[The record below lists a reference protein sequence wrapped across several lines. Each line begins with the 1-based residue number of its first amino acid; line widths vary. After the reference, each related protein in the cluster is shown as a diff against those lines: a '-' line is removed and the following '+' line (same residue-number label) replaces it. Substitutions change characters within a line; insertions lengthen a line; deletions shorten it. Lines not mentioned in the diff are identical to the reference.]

1 MLQSIR
7 ERATGWIAY
16 TIIGLI
22 VITFALWGISS
33 YFSNSGP
40 LEVAEVGDGTISLQE
55 FQQAFQQQRQQFP
68 QVDVNLLKNMVLQQ
82 LVNERVLLQAAKEQG
97 LRVGDQQL
105 QQAILSYPTFQEDGS
120 FDAERYKRLLRAQ
133 GYTEIVFEE
142 NLRNSLMINQWRNG
156 LVTSSLVTPAELDT
170 FISLLNQQRNLAYL
184 VLSLSDYLKKV
195 SIEESAIDA
204 YYQEHKDRFVNP
216 EQLKVQYLEL
226 KLDNIAEDIPVNE
239 DELQTVYQEQIAK
252 YTQPE
257 ERSASHILITLPATA
272 SDAEVDEAQHRAQT
286 LYDAITSGTKT
297 FDQALQEAQN
307 AEDMEG
313 AELGVISKG
322 FYEDPAFEA
331 ALYNLNAV
339 GDISEPVRTRF
350 GLHIIRL
357 DNITPENVES
367 FDEVRDELVQQ
378 LRLRKSENRFYDM
391 SETLANWIYEQPDSL
406 EPAAEALG
414 LEISESDWFDRKDGK
429 GIAAYPEVVT
439 AAFSEEVL
447 KRGFN
452 SEPIELEP
460 NHIIVVRLKDHKQA
474 TSQSLEEAR
483 QTIVDEL
490 RNRQAQETLAK
501 DIEAL
506 QKRARQGGKLQALAE
521 AHSGKLGKPSLVK
534 RTAEN
539 LDNAILNKAFQLP
552 KPKEGGV
559 SVGSTVLSN
568 GDQAVVVV
576 SRIVSGKSEE
586 LSAEER
592 KTLAQQLA
600 GQMGASEFESFLDS
614 LRRQAHV
621 ATFND
626 RI

>member
-1 MLQSIR
+1 MLS
-7 ERATGWIAY
+7 
-16 TIIGLI
+16 
-22 VITFALWGISS
+22 
-33 YFSNSGP
+33 
-40 LEVAEVGDGTISLQE
+40 
-55 FQQAFQQQRQQFP
+55 
-68 QVDVNLLKNMVLQQ
+68 
-82 LVNERVLLQAAKEQG
+82 
-97 LRVGDQQL
+97 
-105 QQAILSYPTFQEDGS
+105 
-120 FDAERYKRLLRAQ
+120 
-133 GYTEIVFEE
+133 
-142 NLRNSLMINQWRNG
+142 
-156 LVTSSLVTPAELDT
+156 
-170 FISLLNQQRNLAYL
+170 
-184 VLSLSDYLKKV
+184 
-195 SIEESAIDA
+195 
-204 YYQEHKDRFVNP
+204 
-216 EQLKVQYLEL
+216 
-226 KLDNIAEDIPVNE
+226 
-239 DELQTVYQEQIAK
+239 
-252 YTQPE
+252 
-257 ERSASHILITLPATA
+257 
-272 SDAEVDEAQHRAQT
+272 
-286 LYDAITSGTKT
+286 
-297 FDQALQEAQN
+297 
-307 AEDMEG
+307 
-313 AELGVISKG
+313 
-322 FYEDPAFEA
+322 
-331 ALYNLNAV
+331 
-339 GDISEPVRTRF
+339 RF

-378 LRLRKSENRFYDM
+378 LRLRKSENRLYDM